1 MANDIILSGNNE
13 IVEQNP
19 ITVASYEKFLAF
31 IDVKPKTVD
40 TYRKAIK
47 QFLVYVNTNGIN
59 QPTREDII
67 AYREY
72 LKESHKPA
80 TVQTYITAVKL
91 FFSWLEQEGLY
102 KNVANK
108 VKGAKIDRGH
118 KKDYLTA
125 RQTKKVLTSVD
136 KTSLKGL
143 RDYAILSLM
152 VTAGLRTIEVVR
164 ADVSDLRTLGD
175 YTVLYIQGK
184 GKDQK
189 TDYVKV
195 APQVEDAIR
204 AYLTERGA
212 SENEPLF
219 TSTSRNNYG
228 ERMTTRSISG
238 IVKTHLVEA
247 GFNSDRL
254 TAHSL
259 RHTAGTLNILNGG
272 TLDETQQLLRHSNIN
287 TTMIYLHS
295 LDRAKNNSEA
305 RVANAIF

>member
-19 ITVASYEKFLAF
+19 ITVASYERFLGF
-31 IDVKPKTVD
+31 IDVKPRTVD

-47 QFLVYVNTNGIN
+47 QFLVYVNTNGIS

-72 LKESHKPA
+72 LKENHKPA

-91 FFSWLEQEGLY
+91 FFSWLDQEGIY

-125 RQTKKVLTSVD
+125 RQTKKVLKSVDQTSV
-136 KTSLKGL
+136 KGL

-175 YTVLYIQGK
+175 YTVLYVQGK

-212 SENEPLF
+212 KENEPLF